1 METHDGPH
9 VDRLAERL
17 RQLRVTK
24 DLSLQDLAQR
34 SGVSRATLS
43 RIENGEVSP
52 TAETLGA
59 LASAYAMTISRILA
73 PAERP
78 FQALVARAEQSVW
91 QDRSHG
97 FTRHIVSPPSGA
109 LSVEIIRCE
118 LAANQSIAYEKPPVA
133 GLEHHLTM
141 LKGAL
146 SVTVEG
152 ETHALKEGDC
162 LRYRLFG
169 SSRFETRRSAAS
181 YLIVLV

>member
-1 METHDGPH
+1 MEGYASL
-9 VDRLAERL
+9 DRLAERL
-17 RQLRVTK
+17 KQLRSAK
-24 DLSLQDLAQR
+24 GFSLQDLADK
-34 SGVSRATLS
+34 SGISRATLS

-78 FQALVARAEQSVW
+78 FQPLVARAEQSVW
-91 QDRSHG
+91 QDSSRG

-118 LAANQSIAYEKPPVA
+118 LAATQSISYEKPPVA
-133 GLEHHLTM
+133 GLEHHLTL

-146 SVTVEG
+146 TVTVEG
-152 ETHALKEGDC
+152 ETYVLREGDC

-169 SSRFETRRSAAS
+169 ASRFETGRSSAS
-181 YLIVLV
+181 YLIVLA

>member
-1 METHDGPH
+1 MEDNTDGSA
-9 VDRLAERL
+9 DRLASRL
-17 RQLRVTK
+17 RELRVAK
-24 DLSLQDLAQR
+24 NLSLQELAAR

-78 FQALVARAEQSVW
+78 FQALIARAEQSIW

-118 LAANQSIAYEKPPVA
+118 LAANQSIAYEKASVA
-133 GLEHHLTM
+133 GLEHHLIM

-152 ETHALKEGDC
+152 EIHSLKEGDC

-169 SSRFETRRSAAS
+169 ATRFETRRSAAS
-181 YLIVLV
+181 YLIVLA

>member
-1 METHDGPH
+1 MGIDATSA
-9 VDRLAERL
+9 DRLADRL
-17 RQLRVTK
+17 RQLRSAK
-24 DLSLQDLAQR
+24 GLSLQDLAER

-78 FQALVARAEQSVW
+78 FAALVARAEQSIW

-97 FTRHIVSPPSGA
+97 FIRHIVSPPSGA

-118 LAANQSIAYEKPPVA
+118 LAANQTIFYEKPPVA

-146 SVTVEG
+146 TVMVEG
-152 ETHALKEGDC
+152 ETYALREGDC

-169 SSRFETRRSAAS
+169 SSRFETRRSPAS
-181 YLIVLV
+181 YLIVLA

>member
-1 METHDGPH
+1 MERHEGRLI
-9 VDRLAERL
+9 DRLAERL
-17 RQLRVTK
+17 RQLRMSK
-24 DLSLQDLAQR
+24 DLSLQDLAER

-78 FQALVARAEQSVW
+78 FQALVARAEQTVW
-91 QDRSHG
+91 QDPSHG
-97 FTRHIVSPPSGA
+97 FIRHIVSPPSGA

-118 LAANQSIAYEKPPVA
+118 LAANQTISYQTPPVA

-141 LKGAL
+141 LRGAL
-146 SVTVEG
+146 TVTIEG
-152 ETHALKEGDC
+152 ETYELRDGDC

-169 SSRFETRRSAAS
+169 SSRFETRRSAAA
-181 YLIVLV
+181 YLIVLA